1 MKQLIAL
8 LCCLTALQGCTT
20 FDQQSNQH
28 MTAVKAQP
36 LTPQSVPV
44 VINQTK
50 PMPMSG
56 QLKAMPKEEV
66 PKVTVHQ
73 PWKVI
78 ESANRE
84 ARRSPDEYG
93 YFNAIMQYDYEPSAL
108 YQIYVAPQK
117 LTNIQ
122 LQPGEELMA
131 MPKGADTVRF
141 KLSSGASM
149 SDNQLQQH
157 LFLTA
162 TRPGLSTNMTLLTNK
177 RVYQIEVKSYKQTY
191 MAAVKWNY
199 PQDNAEIALQKIT
212 QTKEKEDKTVSTR
225 VNIENINSQYAI
237 YKIKGN
243 PAWTPIHVFDD
254 GSKTYIEFPKSLKT
268 TEAPALFV
276 LLDNETQL
284 VNYRIKDRLYIVDR
298 LFGKAELRVGTQ
310 KQRRVQIVNETWP
323 TDYKW
328 PNDEELI

>member
-1 MKQLIAL
+1 MKKAITL
-8 LCCLTALQGCTT
+8 LCCFAALQGCKT
-20 FDQQSNQH
+20 FEH
-28 MTAVKAQP
+28 EPKRMIEIEAKP
-36 LTPQSVPV
+36 LEPKTVPV

-50 PMPMSG
+50 PMPMAG
-56 QLKAMPKEEV
+56 QLKEMPQDDAQT
-66 PKVTVHQ
+66 VTAQ
-73 PWKVI
+73 KPWKVI
-78 ESANRE
+78 ESANRD

-141 KLSSGASM
+141 KLTSGTSM
-149 SDNQLQQH
+149 SDGQLQQH

-162 TRPGLSTNMTLLTNK
+162 TRPGLNTNMTLLTNK
-177 RVYQIEVKSYKQTY
+177 RVYQIEVKSYKTTY

-199 PQDNAEIALQKIT
+199 PQEEAEMALQAIT
-212 QTKEKEDKTVSTR
+212 KKHKKEEKTVSTH
-225 VNIENINSQYAI
+225 VNIEDINSQYSI
-237 YKIKGN
+237 HKIKGD
-243 PAWTPIHVFDD
+243 PAWTPLRVFDD
-254 GSKTYIEFPKSLKT
+254 GSKTYIEFPESLKT

-276 LLDNETQL
+276 LLDDETQL

-298 LFGKAELRVGTQ
+298 LFGKAELRVGTK
-310 KQRRVQIVNETWP
+310 KQRRVQIINDTWP
-323 TDYKW
+323 ADYTW
-328 PNDEELI
+328 SDDEELI